1 MQWVGSWG
9 KLSISLTIKKMQV
22 LCAGRGGWG
31 VCAAR
36 PSLGMPLRAGCTGY
50 MDAGQAPQFV
60 LSSLTLLDPVRATQ
74 GWFPPSA
81 PSRVLSGQHTHL
93 GPGRA
98 GAGSRAQQP
107 VCICEILCSS
117 SARRGGR
124 QSGGEWVS
132 PFNSI
137 TKQIQDPASWA
148 SSILIGI
155 STRTPAP
162 AEHFYRTENKF
173 SNKPEWLNQEI
184 VGRDLYIEHTGIP
197 NQIKQPKHVSP
208 ALCYLNARSTFW
220 GGSANCIWFF
230 SEKFGFRALIR
241 LIWQEWRIL
250 APLANVIHCLLQHAS
265 SHPGLLLHFTV
276 FFPPIKTLRPVAL
289 FCSVL
294 CIHCSNGGRSGTSSR
309 YPCSAKHIK
318 HVL

>member
-1 MQWVGSWG
+1 MQWVGYWG
-9 KLSISLTIKKMQV
+9 KLITLLKHRKNCRFFV
-22 LCAGRGGWG
+22 LGRWARCMCGM
-31 VCAAR
+31 AR
-36 PSLGMPLRAGCTGY
+36 PRQAVGSGVQGY
-50 MDAGQAPQFV
+50 VGAGQAPQFV
-60 LSSLTLLDPVRATQ
+60 ISFPMLPDPVSGTW

-81 PSRVLSGQHTHL
+81 PSRLLWGQHRHL
-93 GPGRA
+93 

-107 VCICEILCSS
+107 LCICEILCSS
-117 SARRGGR
+117 SAR
-124 QSGGEWVS
+124 GGEWVS

-173 SNKPEWLNQEI
+173 SNKPEWLNQET

-208 ALCYLNARSTFW
+208 APCYLNAMSTFW
-220 GGSANCIWFF
+220 GGSANCTWFC

-241 LIWQEWRIL
+241 LMWRERRIL
-250 APLANVIHCLLQHAS
+250 APLANVIHCRLQHAS
-265 SHPGLLLHFTV
+265 SHPSLLLHFIV
-276 FFPPIKTLRPVAL
+276 FFPPIKTLRPMTL

-294 CIHCSNGGRSGTSSR
+294 CIHWSNQGRSGAS
-309 YPCSAKHIK
+309 
-318 HVL
+318 

>member
-1 MQWVGSWG
+1 MSGILRKTYHFIETSE
-9 KLSISLTIKKMQV
+9 KLQV
-22 LCAGRGGWG
+22 LCAGEVDEVYVRHGPASAGCGERGAG
-31 VCAAR
+31 VRGC
-36 PSLGMPLRAGCTGY
+36 RAGTPVC
-50 MDAGQAPQFV
+50 DLIPNAAGSRERDVGMVSP
-60 LSSLTLLDPVRATQ
+60 T
-74 GWFPPSA
+74 A
-81 PSRVLSGQHTHL
+81 PSRLLWGQHRHL
-93 GPGRA
+93 

-107 VCICEILCSS
+107 LCICEILCSS
-117 SARRGGR
+117 SAR
-124 QSGGEWVS
+124 GGEWVS

-173 SNKPEWLNQEI
+173 SNEPEWLNQET

-208 ALCYLNARSTFW
+208 APCYLNAMSTFR
-220 GGSANCIWFF
+220 GGSANCTWFC

-241 LIWQEWRIL
+241 LMWRERRIL
-250 APLANVIHCLLQHAS
+250 APQANVIHCRLQHAS
-265 SHPGLLLHFTV
+265 SHPSLLLHFIV
-276 FFPPIKTLRPVAL
+276 FFPPIKTLRPMAL

-294 CIHCSNGGRSGTSSR
+294 CIHWSNQGRSGAS
-309 YPCSAKHIK
+309 
-318 HVL
+318 